1 MTKTLVLMVCCTCM
15 LGGCTIQ
22 EVCPPIRGTVVDAV
36 TGVPVKS
43 AKVTI
48 GYWNPERVSQTD
60 SQGRFSFGAKHEW
73 VPVTVTYNLWPR
85 GELGTR
91 GFSVQAE
98 ADGCSAS
105 DSTHYGWR
113 LWGPDLGKTAAM
125 PPRSPGAPKMAY
137 DGEAI
142 VIDPIALARAP
153 AKAPT
158 N

>member
-1 MTKTLVLMVCCTCM
+1 MTKTLVLMACCTCI

-73 VPVTVTYNLWPR
+73 VALLP
-85 GELGTR
+85 GAELGTR

-98 ADGCSAS
+98 ADGYSAS

-125 PPRSPGAPKMAY
+125 PPMWPGKPKMVY
-137 DGEAI
+137 DGEVI